1 MYNYNSVT
9 EKSPG
14 PGHSEDFIDSF
25 LRIIT
30 FSNSW
35 LSKQCM
41 DVLSIFPSIVCYLSG
56 EVCKPCYYAILKLG
70 GMGFDDKGQAQK
82 GWTVTFV
89 YIGFHII
96 LFVVGVCWCHQKE
109 SSDEKIL
116 NDTVSNFMS
125 NSVAAIV
132 EIKWLL

>member
-1 MYNYNSVT
+1 MT
-9 EKSPG
+9 EKYLS
-14 PGHSEDFIDSF
+14 PGHSGDFIDSF
-25 LRIIT
+25 LRITT

-41 DVLSIFPSIVCYLSG
+41 GVLSIFPTIVCHLSG
-56 EVCKPCYYAILKLG
+56 EVCKHCYYAILKLG

-96 LFVVGVCWCHQKE
+96 LSIVGVYWCPQKE
-109 SSDEKIL
+109 SSAGKIL
-116 NDTVSNFMS
+116 NDTASNSMS